1 MTENRKIAA
10 ILAADVVG
18 FSRLTGADED
28 RTLAR
33 LRALRSD
40 LIDPTISVHR
50 GRVVK
55 RTGDGALVEFRS
67 VVDAVRCAV
76 EVQNAMVE
84 RNAGLPPERRIEFR
98 IGIHLC
104 DVVEESDG
112 DLMGDG
118 VNIAARLEGIGKPG
132 EICLSEDAYRQVR
145 GRLDLAV
152 TDLGEQSLKNIAETV
167 RAYSLQVGMPARPKP
182 EKPRTQS
189 KKRSMALRSA
199 AGIAVLV
206 VAVATGVWYFLGTG
220 GLPLAGVFGGG
231 RAGPLEHSAIASS
244 SVAVLPFDNIGGDE
258 QASRLADGMTEDVIT
273 NLAQFK
279 DLLVIARNSTMA
291 YKGKPVDVRQ
301 IGKDLDVRYVLEGSI
316 QHQADQLRVTAQLI
330 DAGTGAHVWSERW
343 DRPAKDMFAV
353 QSEVAEKV
361 AVSLGGYADQS
372 AGAIQRSQLLE
383 AKRKQ
388 PADLSAYDLALLAYE
403 QRRAFN
409 KIANVKGLEYVE
421 KAVALDPSFAP
432 AYVTRGWLKFQKTG
446 LFDLPWATQIAQFEA
461 DLRMALALDPSN
473 PEAHAGLIR
482 YYSDKGKF
490 AECAAEIDLALR
502 DNPTNIAV
510 LIVAAQQLNFLGRPE
525 EGVAMADLA
534 LRLDPQ
540 MAPGRR
546 ATIGSAYFFDRK
558 FARHIEVTDLIPP
571 ESLEKYTRLQ
581 RAASYAFLGRAEEA
595 ERAKADLIA
604 KHGAQVE
611 EIWLNEGQVF
621 ARQTERDVQHDA
633 FRKLGFRM
641 CATAEELKNFANP
654 LRYPECVKT

>member
-67 VVDAVRCAV
+67 VVDAVRCAI

-98 IGIHLC
+98 IGIHLG

-118 VNIAARLEGIGKPG
+118 VNIAARLEGIGRPG
-132 EICLSEDAYRQVR
+132 EICLSEDAYRQVK

-152 TDLGEQSLKNIAETV
+152 TDLGEQSLKNIAETM
-167 RAYSLQVGMPARPKP
+167 RAYSLQVGLPARPKP
-182 EKPRTQS
+182 EKPPTRS
-189 KKRSMALRSA
+189 KKWSMALPSA
-199 AGIAVLV
+199 AAIAVLIV
-206 VAVATGVWYFLGTG
+206 VATGVWYFLGTG

-231 RAGPLEHSAIASS
+231 KAGPVEHSALAYSS
-244 SVAVLPFDNIGGDE
+244 IAVLPFDNIGGDE
-258 QASRLADGMTEDVIT
+258 QAGRLADGMTEDVIT

-291 YKGKPVDVRQ
+291 YKGKPVDIRQ
-301 IGKDLDVRYVLEGSI
+301 IGEDLDVRYVLEGSI

-330 DAGTGAHVWSERW
+330 DASTGAHVWSERW

-361 AVSLGGYADQS
+361 AVSLGGHAGQT

-388 PADLSAYDLALLAYE
+388 SADLSAYDLALLAYE
-403 QRRAFN
+403 QQRASN
-409 KIANVKGLEYVE
+409 KIANVKGLEYIE

-432 AYVTRGWLKFQKTG
+432 AYVTRGWLKFQKTW

-482 YYSDKGKF
+482 YYSDKGQF

-510 LIVAAQQLNFLGRPE
+510 LIVAAQQLSFLGRPE

-540 MAPGRR
+540 MAPSRR
-546 ATIGSAYFFDRK
+546 DTVGSAYFYARK
-558 FARHIEVTDLIPP
+558 FARHIEVTDLIPA
-571 ESLEKYTRLQ
+571 ESLEKYTRFQ
-581 RAASYAFLGRAEEA
+581 RAASYAFLGRSEEA
-595 ERAKADLIA
+595 ERSKADLISR
-604 KHGAQVE
+604 HGTQIE
-611 EIWLNEGQVF
+611 EVWLNEGQIF
-621 ARQTERDVQHDA
+621 ARQTEQDIEHDA
-633 FRKLGFRM
+633 FRKLGFRI
-641 CATAEELKNFANP
+641 CATAEELKNFGKP